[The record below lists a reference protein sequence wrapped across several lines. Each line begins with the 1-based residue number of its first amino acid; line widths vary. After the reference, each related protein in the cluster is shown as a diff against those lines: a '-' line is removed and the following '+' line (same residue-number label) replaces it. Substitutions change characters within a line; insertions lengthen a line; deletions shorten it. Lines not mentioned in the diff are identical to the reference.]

1 MHCYFTEDHVDMCV
15 WKKKKEVEVEESGH
29 IPIGGLIVRSSE
41 DFGIAAGKEDQNNN

>member
-1 MHCYFTEDHVDMCV
+1 MLTCV
-15 WKKKKEVEVEESGH
+15 CEKKKKKEVEVEESGH